1 MAELSVQ
8 DYVARQPAMAWRRS
22 LLRGLIRTLGFRLL
36 WDVKVSGTEN
46 IPASGGTIIM
56 MNHISFI
63 DPILTMGAVPNRY
76 VIPMSKAENLVNPLF
91 GALIRFWGAYTVQRG
106 AVDRR
111 ALVNSIELIKS
122 GQMILIAPE
131 GHRQARGLARPKE
144 GLAYIATK
152 ADAIIV
158 PTAIAGAQDWAS
170 KLRHFQRPQIRI
182 HFGAPFR
189 FRSAAHGRIDRDE
202 LTAMTDQAMYQLA
215 LALPDPDWRGEY
227 ADVAHASADL
237 LEFVTP

>member
-8 DYVARQPAMAWRRS
+8 DYVALQPSFARRRS
-22 LLRGLIRTLGFRLL
+22 VLRGLIRTLGFRVL

-46 IPASGGTIIM
+46 IPATGGTIIM

-76 VIPMSKAENLVNPLF
+76 VIPMSKAENLVNPMF
-91 GALIRFWGAYTVQRG
+91 GALIRMWGAYTVHRG

-131 GHRQARGLARPKE
+131 GHRQPVGLARPKE

-158 PTAIAGAQDWAS
+158 PTAIAGAQDWAA
-170 KLRHFQRPQIRI
+170 KLKHFQRPHIRI
-182 HFGAPFR
+182 QFGKPFR
-189 FRSAAHGRIDRDE
+189 FRSAGQGRVDRDE

-215 LALPDPDWRGEY
+215 LALPDPAWRGEY
-227 ADVAHASADL
+227 ADVEHASTDL
-237 LEFVTP
+237 LEFLTP